1 MVTEANEAGHAERL
15 ERLDDAAWHV
25 LRSRLCCTASPVRA
39 SRATSLGEG
48 SARAAS
54 GIPLRPTYGSAVS
67 LSDQGRIPR
76 QSRQNQALEQPSS
89 TIESLRG
96 QIGAF
101 RRVSKFGL
109 GTCAMQATP
118 DSRRDPPRPASSS
131 GLGNAA
137 MRATPDARCDPP
149 RPAERHRAGRAGCGR
164 ARRSR
169 AAKARSCS
177 RYGATPSPPL
187 RLSSGASGRSRRRQ
201 ARIART
207 SAPGVGTAARR
218 SGWPVAPARGPRA
231 RRARPERHR
240 RCRSRSRK
248 RERGSAPSQEP
259 PAAARRSWA
268 RRPGC
273 LRWGYLRPG
282 RHSLLEEGRRARA
295 MRAARSS
302 DSKTEGGFQ
311 LTIERATPTLG
322 RMPRLWPVFPAVALS
337 VALFPTRAEA

>member
-1 MVTEANEAGHAERL
+1 MARTGRFWSGTRARAPR
-15 ERLDDAAWHV
+15 
-25 LRSRLCCTASPVRA
+25 RSRFVRWA
-39 SRATSLGEG
+39 
-48 SARAAS
+48 ARS
-54 GIPLRPTYGSAVS
+54 GLPCS
-67 LSDQGRIPR
+67 R
-76 QSRQNQALEQPSS
+76 QSRVGQVWPFRGQNQALEQPSS
-89 TIESLRG
+89 TIGSLRG

-109 GTCAMQATP
+109 GTCAMRATP
-118 DSRRDPPRPASSS
+118 DSRR
-131 GLGNAA
+131 
-137 MRATPDARCDPP
+137 DPP